1 MKKERY
7 GKFRF
12 RDYAITLIPSFFL
25 AVLAIAE
32 LCSGMPLLW
41 IIPLLLSVYWIW
53 SIYKISKESFCI
65 LDDKLK
71 IVRGNREYEMVIPA
85 MPTIVVSYADACTQF
100 EKEHGLGDRTYL
112 LNGRFAIS
120 ILQPAPLEEVLE
132 RLHVKHMVRYTN
144 TTVERIFENS
154 FFIYSFVGSQ
164 ELMDRLLT
172 GRQCQIIIPESLQ
185 KQALINMNEKNVYVD
200 IGY

>member
-1 MKKERY
+1 MQQRRY

-25 AVLAIAE
+25 AALAIDG
-32 LCSGMPLLW
+32 LCSGVPLLS

-53 SIYKISKESFCI
+53 SIYEINKERFCI

-71 IVRGNREYEMVIPA
+71 IVRGNREYEIAIPA
-85 MPTIVVSYADACTQF
+85 TPTIVVSYADACTQF
-100 EKEHGLGDRTYL
+100 EKDHGLGDKTYL

-120 ILQPAPLEEVLE
+120 ILQPIPVEEVLE

-154 FFIYSFVGSQ
+154 AFIYSFVGSQ
-164 ELMDRLLT
+164 ELMDRLLDS
-172 GRQCQIIIPESLQ
+172 RKCQIIIPESLQ

-200 IGY
+200 MGY